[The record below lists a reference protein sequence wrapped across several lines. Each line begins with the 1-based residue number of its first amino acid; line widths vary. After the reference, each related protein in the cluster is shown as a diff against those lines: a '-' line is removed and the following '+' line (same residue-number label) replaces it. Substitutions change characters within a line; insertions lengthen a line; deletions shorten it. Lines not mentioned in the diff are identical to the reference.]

1 MRTVTGT
8 ALAALIAT
16 ALLLTC
22 LHGFRDAPHLL
33 VASVSTRALT
43 PRVALVLV
51 CVMGAAGALLGTA
64 VATTVAHRLVDLAP
78 GDAGLTAVLAGTAGA
93 LLWAGVSRW
102 LRMPGSTSQALI
114 AGVLGAV
121 LAGSLLADTG
131 SVRWGEVVG
140 RVVLPMLLAPLA
152 ALAGAWALMVA
163 ILWIFRHGRPRR
175 VQHGF
180 RIAQS
185 VSAAGAAMGFG
196 LQNAQK
202 TMGVILLGLV
212 AAGSVG
218 PGAEVPWWVR
228 LTCAATL
235 VVGTALGGLR
245 LMSRTRRRILEAD
258 PPRAF
263 AAEASTS
270 VTLLFASL
278 IPGVPLSPTQ
288 VAAPAVLGAG
298 ATRRRRWARAV
309 RSGTSALRLAGHAL
323 TPLAAAGTGAV
334 LCLILLPLT
343 G

>member
-1 MRTVTGT
+1 MTGT
-8 ALAALIAT
+8 TLAALIAT
-16 ALLLTC
+16 ALLLSC

-33 VASVSTRALT
+33 AASVSTRALT

-64 VATTVAHRLVDLAP
+64 VATTIAYRLVDLTP
-78 GDAGLTAVLAGTAGA
+78 GAAGLTAVLAGTVAA
-93 LLWAGVSRW
+93 LLWSALSRR
-102 LRMPGSTSQALI
+102 LRLPGSTSQALLG
-114 AGVLGAV
+114 GVLGAV
-121 LAGSLLADTG
+121 LMGSALADTG
-131 SVRWGEVVG
+131 TVRWGEVLG
-140 RVVLPMLLAPLA
+140 RVVLPMLLAPVA
-152 ALAGAWALMVA
+152 ALVGAWVLMIA
-163 ILWIFRHGRPRR
+163 ILWIFRDGRPRR

-202 TMGVILLGLV
+202 TMGVVLLGLV
-212 AAGSVG
+212 AAGSPG
-218 PGAEVPWWVR
+218 PGGDVPWWVR
-228 LTCAATL
+228 LTCATAL

-263 AAEASTS
+263 AAEASAS

-288 VAAPAVLGAG
+288 VTAPAVLGAG
-298 ATRRRRWARAV
+298 STRRRRWARAV
-309 RSGTSALRLAGHAL
+309 RSGASGTRIAGHLL

-334 LCLILLPLT
+334 LCLLLLPLT

>member
-1 MRTVTGT
+1 MTGT